1 MSNKTKEIVQY
12 CSAIF
17 MLIFGAS
24 MCVASFARSLNGEVD
39 DSILW
44 ILGQCLVYSGS
55 IFGIGL
61 YVNYRIDKKVKSF
74 TNDGGKQ

>member
-1 MSNKTKEIVQY
+1 MSNKHKEIIQY

-17 MLIFGAS
+17 MLLFGSA
-24 MCVASFARSLNGEVD
+24 MCIASFVVSVNGEVD
-39 DSILW
+39 DSVLW

-61 YVNYRIDKKVKSF
+61 YVNYRIDKKVKSI
-74 TNDGGKQ
+74 NQDESK